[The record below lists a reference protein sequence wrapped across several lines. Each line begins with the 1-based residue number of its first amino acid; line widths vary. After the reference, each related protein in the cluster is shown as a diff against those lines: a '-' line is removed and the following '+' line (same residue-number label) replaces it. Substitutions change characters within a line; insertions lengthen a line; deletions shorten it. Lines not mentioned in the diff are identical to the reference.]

1 MDAECLAAINPK
13 FGQTVVA
20 HDDGFYIRTK
30 FITANDEY
38 LDSSAA
44 PPKAHH

>member
-1 MDAECLAAINPK
+1 MLGCNKPQVW
-13 FGQTVVA
+13 QTAVT
-20 HDDGFYIRTK
+20 HDGGFYIRTK